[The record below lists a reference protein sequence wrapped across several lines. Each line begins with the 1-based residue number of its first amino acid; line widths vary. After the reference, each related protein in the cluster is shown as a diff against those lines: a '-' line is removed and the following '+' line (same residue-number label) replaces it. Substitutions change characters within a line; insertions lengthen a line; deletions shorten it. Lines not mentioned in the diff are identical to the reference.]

1 LPPPISPSKGG
12 QKDVPRWRGAQGVD
26 CTSYEESMF
35 LIDDILLSPA
45 KGLFYIFKQIHKAAE
60 EEFLNEEN
68 VSAELSELYMML
80 ETGKITEEEFN
91 NKESELLNRL
101 EQIEEYKKKH
111 FAVVKG
117 SEADEDREN
126 EDAEK

>member
-1 LPPPISPSKGG
+1 
-12 QKDVPRWRGAQGVD
+12 
-26 CTSYEESMF
+26 MF

-91 NKESELLNRL
+91 NRESELLNRL

-111 FAVVKG
+111 FEVIEE
-117 SEADEDREN
+117 SEESEDNDVLEEAIIKEN
-126 EDAEK
+126 KKRSKISRNRKNNE

>member
-1 LPPPISPSKGG
+1 
-12 QKDVPRWRGAQGVD
+12 
-26 CTSYEESMF
+26 MF

-60 EEFLNEEN
+60 EEFLDEEN
-68 VSAELSELYMML
+68 ITAVLSELYMML

-91 NKESELLNRL
+91 NRESELLNRL

-111 FAVVKG
+111 FEVVDE
-117 SEADEDREN
+117 SEEDEESEN
-126 EDAEK
+126 EDEDEDEVRNVVVRKNKKRSTIPRNRKNNE